1 MPDKA
6 TYIYRIIH
14 RENLQLI
21 IDEGKLA
28 APNFVQNKNY
38 ISIGET
44 DLIRQRGSK
53 PILIAPYGNMR
64 DYISFYFGVRSPMLY
79 CIWKGFDVE
88 MRPQKDIIYLI
99 SSIEKLH
106 ELNIKYIFT
115 DGHSFAAYTQFFN
128 NSGDLNQIDWKTVNL
143 INWSNTPD
151 DPDKKRRK
159 EAECLVYKELPFD
172 ALQGIVVYND
182 EANDYILKVLNKN
195 QITLPV
201 KIISGWYY

>member
-1 MPDKA
+1 
-6 TYIYRIIH
+6 
-14 RENLQLI
+14 
-21 IDEGKLA
+21 
-28 APNFVQNKNY
+28 
-38 ISIGET
+38 
-44 DLIRQRGSK
+44 
-53 PILIAPYGNMR
+53 
-64 DYISFYFGVRSPMLY
+64 MLY
-79 CIWKGFDVE
+79 CIWKGFDVQR
-88 MRPQKDIIYLI
+88 RPQKDIIYLI

>member
-79 CIWKGFDVE
+79 CIWKGFDVA

-128 NSGDLNQIDWKTVNL
+128 NPKDLNQIDWKTVNL
-143 INWSNTPD
+143 IHWNNTPE

-159 EAECLVYKELPFD
+159 EAECLVYKELPVA